1 MNVSVHKPRPA
12 ETKSASM
19 VLPKVNVRPPGDDLP
34 APAPH
39 QASHPQEDTMRHLA
53 SPAVLAPAKTSG
65 RQLPVW
71 DIKFSL
77 GLILLVIIVNLGL
90 TLLLGTPAPLREE
103 QQAVFKQP
111 VAGEQGAPPVSASAR
126 EAKVFISGE
135 DKRVLLRQL
144 NAAPVATA
152 PEKRPEEPGTYR
164 SMGVD
169 APALSLTGANRPSLE
184 QE

>member
-1 MNVSVHKPRPA
+1 MNVSIHKPRPT
-12 ETKSASM
+12 ETKPASM
-19 VLPKVNVRPPGDDLP
+19 VLPKVNVRPLSDDL
-34 APAPH
+34 
-39 QASHPQEDTMRHLA
+39 ASSVSVAAHTQE
-53 SPAVLAPAKTSG
+53 AVIVHTAFPTEATSAKASG
-65 RQLPVW
+65 RRLPVW
-71 DIKFSL
+71 DMKFSL
-77 GLILLVIIVNLGL
+77 GLILLVITVNIGL
-90 TLLLGTPAPLREE
+90 TLLLGTPAQPREE

-111 VAGEQGAPPVSASAR
+111 VAGEQGAAPAAASAR